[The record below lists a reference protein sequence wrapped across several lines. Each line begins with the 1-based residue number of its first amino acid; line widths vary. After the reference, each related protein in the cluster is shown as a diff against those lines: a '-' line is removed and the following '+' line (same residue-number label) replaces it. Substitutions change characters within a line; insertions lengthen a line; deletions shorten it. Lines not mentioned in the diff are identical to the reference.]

1 MREAFQAGQAV
12 PCSGI
17 YKAAHASRH
26 TAAHYVVA
34 LDGDTFP
41 RCRECRDRVRFELA
55 LHVTYIKSDPQF
67 S

>member
-1 MREAFQAGQAV
+1 
-12 PCSGI
+12 
-17 YKAAHASRH
+17 
-26 TAAHYVVA
+26 VVA

-41 RCRECRDRVRFELA
+41 PCRECRELVRFELA